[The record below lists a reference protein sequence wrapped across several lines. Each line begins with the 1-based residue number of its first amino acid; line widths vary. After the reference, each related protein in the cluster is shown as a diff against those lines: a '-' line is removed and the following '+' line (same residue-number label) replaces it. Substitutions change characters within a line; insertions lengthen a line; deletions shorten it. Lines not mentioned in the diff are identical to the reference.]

1 MEIFSNNIALKI
13 QNLVFEG
20 DFFFFFHS
28 FFFSLK
34 RLHDEKKKKKV
45 VWLLFWHHI
54 WKYINEYYLLYVV
67 NKIIN
72 NVCFA
77 LGIKTK
83 TVNFPLVIFCLS
95 IKIIKAI
102 LSILFHYYLME
113 SFVLTNSSVIVKAI
127 LSIIFH
133 HYLMES
139 LNNHFLT

>member
-20 DFFFFFHS
+20 DFFFFFIH
-28 FFFSLK
+28 FFFLWK
-34 RLHDEKKKKKV
+34 GYMMKKKKKV